1 MIPDTYAIAFA
12 CFSNSRLIKNK
23 HFVVISIKTVRS
35 VPASKINRESSV
47 LQTRYILLTKWFYRE
62 PWHISHLEL
71 VFVIRYQAN
80 IFSMQLALESYERPA
95 NDRRLSSWR
104 SPPYFHRRNFRT
116 KRFHLALFTKF
127 VVRMNK
133 LFELR
138 RREANEQFN
147 LVHYAPRI
155 VEDAFYFVSCA
166 SRGNLSSRV
175 YGTRVWTSRQFVDN
189 VWPRPIEILPSSTL
203 SRANVGRT

>member
-1 MIPDTYAIAFA
+1 MILSWTVTYKSFGTGFLNTIPSQYFFHATRTRI
-12 CFSNSRLIKNK
+12 
-23 HFVVISIKTVRS
+23 VRTS
-35 VPASKINRESSV
+35 
-47 LQTRYILLTKWFYRE
+47 L
-62 PWHISHLEL
+62 
-71 VFVIRYQAN
+71 
-80 IFSMQLALESYERPA
+80 A

-133 LFELR
+133 SFELR